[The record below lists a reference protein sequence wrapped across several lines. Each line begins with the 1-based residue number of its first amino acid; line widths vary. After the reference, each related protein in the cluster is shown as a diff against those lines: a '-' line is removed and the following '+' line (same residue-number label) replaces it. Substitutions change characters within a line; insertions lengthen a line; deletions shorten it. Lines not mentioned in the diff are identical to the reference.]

1 MESDMKQLLKGGT
14 VVSGSGCVQADVLI
28 EDGKITA
35 VAPNM
40 EAKEAAVTDVAGRLL
55 FPGFIDAHTHFDL
68 EVSGTVTADNFET
81 GTKAAVSGGT
91 TMILDFATQ
100 YKGETLHKAL
110 ENWHEKAD
118 GNSSCDYGYH
128 LAVSD
133 WNEAVCEELESIIRE
148 GVSSFKVYMTY
159 DDMVLSDKQIYQVLE
174 RLKEVGGIVG
184 VHCEN
189 KGIIDARIEEEKA
202 KGHLDPA
209 AHPVTRP
216 AEAEAEAIDR
226 LLKIAAL
233 VDIPVMVVH
242 LSTAL
247 GYEEVEMARAKGQKV
262 YLETCPQYLL
272 LDDSCYQKPD
282 FEGSRYV
289 CSPPLRK
296 EADHKQLWKA
306 LAEDRIQTISTDH
319 CSFTTA
325 QKERGRADFT
335 KIPNGMPGVETRPVL
350 LYTYGVRENRIT
362 LEQMCRLLS
371 EQPAKLYGMYPQ
383 KGCIAVGSD
392 ADIVV
397 WNPECSW
404 TLTEENQV
412 ADVDYSP
419 FEGFE
424 VKGKAE
430 KVFLRGIL
438 AAEDGKI
445 VEPHRGAYV
454 KRGKPGYFI

>member
-1 MESDMKQLLKGGT
+1 MKRLLKGGT
-14 VVSGSGCVQADVLI
+14 VVSGSGCTPADVLI
-28 EDGKITA
+28 EDGRIAA
-35 VAPNM
+35 VGPELAAG
-40 EAKEAAVTDVAGRLL
+40 EAEVTDVTGKLL

-68 EVSGTVTADNFET
+68 AVSGTVTADNFET
-81 GTKAAVSGGT
+81 GTKAAAVGGT

-100 YKGETLHKAL
+100 YKGESLHQAL
-110 ENWHEKAD
+110 ENWHKKSD
-118 GNSSCDYGYH
+118 GNGSCDYGYH
-128 LAVSD
+128 LAISD
-133 WNEAVCEELESIIRE
+133 WNDAVREELDSIVQE

-159 DDMVLSDKQIYQVLE
+159 DDMVLCDKQIYQVLK

-202 KGHLDPA
+202 AGHVEPS

-247 GYEEVEMARAKGQKV
+247 GYQEVEQARARGQKV
-262 YLETCPQYLL
+262 YLETCPQYLV
-272 LDDSCYQKPD
+272 LDDSRYELPG
-282 FEGSRYV
+282 FEGSKYV

-296 EADHKQLWKA
+296 AEDQEQLWKA
-306 LAEDRIQTISTDH
+306 LAEERIQTVSTDH
-319 CSFTTA
+319 CSFTYA
-325 QKERGRADFT
+325 QKERGTGDFT

-350 LYTYGVRENRIT
+350 MYTYGVLKDRIT
-362 LEQMCRLLS
+362 IEQMCRLLS

-383 KGCIAVGSD
+383 KGCIAAGSD

-397 WNPECSW
+397 WNPDCTW
-404 TLTEENQV
+404 TLTKENQ
-412 ADVDYSP
+412 AANVDYNP

-430 KVFLRGIL
+430 KVFLRGTL
-438 AAEDGKI
+438 VAEDGHV
-445 VEPHRGAYV
+445 VEAGKGEYV
-454 KRGKPGYFI
+454 RRKKPEYFI